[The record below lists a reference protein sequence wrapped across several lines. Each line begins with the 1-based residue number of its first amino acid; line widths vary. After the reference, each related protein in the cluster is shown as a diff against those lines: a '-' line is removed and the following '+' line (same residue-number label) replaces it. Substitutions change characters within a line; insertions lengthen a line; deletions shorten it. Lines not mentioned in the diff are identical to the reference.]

1 MKNIYN
7 DKAGLAYAA
16 PLWVSGLMGLNFLI
30 TGLFVFNFE
39 LILFGICMTF
49 FVLRK
54 DILYF
59 AKSDRFFLVTLVI
72 QVAISS
78 FLMVIGVNQQA
89 IELALIS
96 GAISLIWTLF
106 FYVYLLK
113 KLDWND

>member
-7 DKAGLAYAA
+7 DKAGIAYAA

-30 TGLFVFNFE
+30 AGLFVFNIE

-59 AKSDRFFLVTLVI
+59 AKSDRPFLVTLIV
-72 QVAISS
+72 QVTTSC
-78 FLMVIGVNQQA
+78 FLMVVGVNKQ
-89 IELALIS
+89 IVELALVS
-96 GAISLIWTLF
+96 GAISLIWISF
-106 FYVYLLK
+106 VYVYLLK
-113 KLDWND
+113 KLDWNN